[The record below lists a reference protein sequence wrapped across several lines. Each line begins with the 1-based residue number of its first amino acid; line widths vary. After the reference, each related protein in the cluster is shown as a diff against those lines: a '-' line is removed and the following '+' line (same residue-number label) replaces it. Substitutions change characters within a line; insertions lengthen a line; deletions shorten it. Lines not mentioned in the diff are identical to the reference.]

1 MDVQAL
7 PRTAGIDHAHTL
19 SQKQKMSSSL
29 KSDEKKA
36 KSRRLLFVV
45 TEDWFFVSH
54 FIGFARAAR
63 AEGFEIGLVARLG
76 SFRAQLE
83 AEGFELFALEGGR
96 GSVALGTAFR
106 EMAAIRAAIA
116 AFSPDIVH
124 LIALRPVL
132 LGSLAAFGQR
142 NVALVLAPTGL
153 GYLWASASFKA
164 RLLRQVVA
172 GMMRIILRRP
182 RLGLF
187 FENRDDAA
195 EFGLAP
201 DDPRLTLLGGAGVDG
216 EAFPARPDPGGSPVR
231 FGLVARM
238 LRSKGGPVAIE
249 AIRRARAQGADVQLD
264 LFGAVDP
271 ANADS
276 MTEAELLAATS
287 EPGIVWHGRV
297 ENLSTIWRDVHVALL
312 PTSYREGLP
321 RALLEAAASA
331 RPIITTD
338 SPGCREIARD
348 GRNGLLV
355 PVNDVAATADAI
367 MRLASDEGLRRAM
380 GQASRAHFETRFTAA
395 IVERDA
401 VRAYRALLPGPDLR

>member
-1 MDVQAL
+1 MQARL
-7 PRTAGIDHAHTL
+7 RESGIDPAYTLAHD
-19 SQKQKMSSSL
+19 QKMSSSL

-36 KSRRLLFVV
+36 GGRRLLFVV

-54 FIGFARAAR
+54 FIGFARAAMR
-63 AEGFEIGLVARLG
+63 EGFTVGLVTRLG
-76 SFRAQLE
+76 SLRAQLE
-83 AEGFELFALEGGR
+83 AEGFEIYALEGGR
-96 GSVALGTAFR
+96 GSVAPGAAFR
-106 EMAAIRAAIA
+106 EIAAIRAAIA

-124 LIALRPVL
+124 LVALRPVL
-132 LGSLAAFGQR
+132 LGALAALGR
-142 NVALVLAPTGL
+142 RDVALVLAPTGL
-153 GYLWASASFKA
+153 GYLWASQSWKA
-164 RLLRQVVA
+164 RLLRQVVTVA
-172 GMMRIILRRP
+172 MRAILFRP

-195 EFGLAP
+195 EFGLAM

-238 LRSKGGPVAIE
+238 LRSKGGPLAIE
-249 AIRRARAQGADVQLD
+249 AIRRARAEGADVQLD
-264 LFGAVDP
+264 LFGAIDP

-276 MTEAELLAATS
+276 MTEAELRAVSA

-297 ENLSTIWRDVHVALL
+297 DDLPAVWRDVHVALL

-321 RALLEAAASA
+321 RALIEAAASG

-338 SPGCREIARD
+338 SPGCREIALD
-348 GRNGLLV
+348 GRSGILV
-355 PVNDVAATADAI
+355 ATGDVAATAAAI
-367 MRLASDEGLRRAM
+367 GRLARDEALRQAM
-380 GQASRAHFETRFTAA
+380 GAASRAHFETRFTAA

-401 VRAYRALLPGPDLR
+401 VRAYRALLPGQAGDG

>member
-1 MDVQAL
+1 VQAP
-7 PRTAGIDHAHTL
+7 PRTGGIDPAYTL

-36 KSRRLLFVV
+36 RRPRLLFVV

-63 AEGFEIGLVARLG
+63 AEGLEIGLVARLG
-76 SFRAQLE
+76 AFRAPLE

-96 GSVALGTAFR
+96 GSLAPGAAFR
-106 EMAAIRAAIA
+106 EMAAIRAAIT
-116 AFSPDIVH
+116 AFSPDIMH

-132 LGSLAAFGQR
+132 TGSLAALNR
-142 NVALVLAPTGL
+142 RDVALVLAPTGL
-153 GYLWASASFKA
+153 GYLWASASVKA
-164 RLLRQVVA
+164 RLLSQVVA
-172 GMMRIILRRP
+172 GLMRIILRRP

-195 EFGLAP
+195 EFGLRP
-201 DDPRLTLLGGAGVDG
+201 DDPRLTLLGGAGVDAD
-216 EAFPARPDPGGSPVR
+216 AFPARPDPGGSPVR

-249 AIRRARAQGADVQLD
+249 AIRRARAGGAEVQLD
-264 LFGAVDP
+264 LFGATDP

-276 MTEAELLAATS
+276 MTEAELLAAS
-287 EPGIVWHGRV
+287 AEPGIVWHGRV
-297 ENLSTIWRDVHVALL
+297 DDLSSVWRDVHVALL

-321 RALLEAAASA
+321 RALLEAAASG

-338 SPGCREIARD
+338 SPGCREIALD
-348 GRNGLLV
+348 GKTGILV
-355 PVNDVAATADAI
+355 PPGDVAATAAAI
-367 MRLASDEGLRRAM
+367 TRLAADAALRQMM
-380 GQASRAHFETRFTAA
+380 GAASRAHFETRFTAK

-401 VRAYRALLPGPDLR
+401 VRAYRALLPEADLP